1 MGTINVIFVILRR
14 TGSQPSRVISMARLP
29 SEDTNSRLKR
39 AKVKI
44 RPALTF
50 SNAEIMYHD
59 LYSEL
64 NLKFEDLIVYDSPL
78 VSFDRKFVI
87 LKGQIRL
94 PVQAGLEVVEVDFI
108 IVDAFSRYTAIV
120 ARPWLHALG
129 VVSSTPHQKVK
140 YLLGD
145 WIEELVGDQSMA
157 RQCLV
162 SVILY

>member
-14 TGSQPSRVISMARLP
+14 TGSQPSRVISVARLP

-39 AKVKI
+39 AKVEI
-44 RPALTF
+44 WPALTF
-50 SNAEIMYHD
+50 SYAEIMYHD

-94 PVQAGLEVVEVDFI
+94 PKQV
-108 IVDAFSRYTAIV
+108 
-120 ARPWLHALG
+120 
-129 VVSSTPHQKVK
+129 
-140 YLLGD
+140 
-145 WIEELVGDQSMA
+145 
-157 RQCLV
+157 
-162 SVILY
+162 